1 MKNVDTQDI
10 RGELDRFCKH
20 QSIFIIV
27 MMLINS
33 FLCFGIITYYK
44 MKEQALIGYAY
55 VKDSDIGEKL
65 ADSFFNF
72 RISSTNIAEGANAME
87 ASGYGRNGFLY
98 ISRLNGEFTAFVLIV
113 FLVIIILL
121 VNVISCIRLKSKP
134 AYVHVTE
141 LVEENKILKQK
152 LESETRYNEKQYKKM
167 HDFIENIAHQ
177 IKTPL
182 ATIVM
187 KFDMLKE
194 WLETQQESGIKHYI
208 DMVNVGSDNAFKIKG
223 FIKKLL
229 DISRL
234 ESGKVIMAEDEVVID
249 SLLIESINSSECPA
263 DKITTNFNDDSMTIY
278 ADGGWLIECFVN
290 IINNCAEAI
299 KAYNDGKIYVDVS
312 KNEKHN
318 GNCVII
324 IADNGKGL
332 SIEDFNMIFNRF
344 ETNAPAEEFRFGI
357 GMNLSKLII
366 ESHNGNIK
374 AGNSEKH
381 GGAEFKIE
389 LPSYKL
395 KCKLTQDKTQ

>member
-98 ISRLNGEFTAFVLIV
+98 ISRLNGEFT
-113 FLVIIILL
+113 
-121 VNVISCIRLKSKP
+121 

-278 ADGGWLIECFVN
+278 ADEGWLIECFVN

-299 KAYNDGKIYVDVS
+299 KDYNDGKIYVDVS